1 MAKKFN
7 YKGIASN
14 MGGRAV
20 TDVTLQG
27 ELFDGMT
34 LHVVRRLDMGALI
47 QMVSEASSVI
57 VDMDSTIYAPELEDF
72 CIQLFALHY
81 YAGCPLPEKDLDK
94 AYRVIMGTDLMEQ
107 VSPYIDSTQFANA
120 SDAIK
125 QRVAY
130 LREMLVSTAAQKT
143 ISLLNALEHVINDL
157 GEASTKFNAGELLSS
172 VTNLTNLI
180 KNEQEPA
187 STDSV
192 PAVLDN
198 IIKLPR
204 A

>member
-14 MGGRAV
+14 MGGRVV

-27 ELFDGMT
+27 ELFNGMT
-34 LHVVRRLDMGALI
+34 LHVVRRLDMGTLI

-57 VDMDSTIYAPELEDF
+57 VDMDSAIYAPELEEF
-72 CIQLFALHY
+72 CVQLFVLHY

-94 AYRVIMGTDLMEQ
+94 AYRVIMGTDLMGQ
-107 VSPYIDSTQFANA
+107 VFQYIDSNQFTEATK
-120 SDAIK
+120 AIK

-130 LREMLVSTAAQKT
+130 LRDMLVSTAAQKT
-143 ISLLNALEHVINDL
+143 ASLLNSLEQVIHDL
-157 GEASTKFNAGELLSS
+157 GDAATKFDADELLSS